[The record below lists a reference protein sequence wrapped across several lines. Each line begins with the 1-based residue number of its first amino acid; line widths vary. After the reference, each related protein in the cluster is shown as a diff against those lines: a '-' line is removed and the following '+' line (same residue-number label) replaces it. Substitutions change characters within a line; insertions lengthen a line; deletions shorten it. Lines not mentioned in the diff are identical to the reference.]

1 MARAA
6 GPATAPDAAPMQDVG
21 AISEE
26 DRVMYERMAR
36 DVAVRSMPVFFNV
49 YPRTCVV
56 IVFLS

>member
-1 MARAA
+1 
-6 GPATAPDAAPMQDVG
+6 MQDVG